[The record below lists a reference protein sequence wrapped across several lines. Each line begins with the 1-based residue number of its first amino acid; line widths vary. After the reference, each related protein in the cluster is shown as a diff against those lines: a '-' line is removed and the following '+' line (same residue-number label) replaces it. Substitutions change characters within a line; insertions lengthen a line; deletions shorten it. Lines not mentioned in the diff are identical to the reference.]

1 MSAEEDDDDD
11 EAAALARKC
20 AKALKLVEQAEK
32 ESWLLRLKEVLA
44 NGRLSPSVRR
54 DVEDFSISRNH
65 SPVCLVE
72 ALSDFYC
79 GA

>member
-20 AKALKLVEQAEK
+20 AKALKLVEQTGK

-44 NGRLSPSVRR
+44 NARLSPSVRR
-54 DVEDFSISRNH
+54 DVEDAIRKFQH
-65 SPVCLVE
+65 
-72 ALSDFYC
+72 
-79 GA
+79 

>member
-20 AKALKLVEQAEK
+20 AKALKLVEQTGK

-44 NGRLSPSVRR
+44 NARLSPCVRR
-54 DVEDFSISRNH
+54 DIRKFQH
-65 SPVCLVE
+65 
-72 ALSDFYC
+72 
-79 GA
+79 